1 MHLNFSW
8 KIDPREEYSNSPT
21 IYNKNKQL
29 MPWPSVTKTLWWLSF
44 TFCILG
50 CRLGLSPADITHI
63 QEYLFYNFSEMVLYL
78 LATELTKFIWVFDT
92 DAATRGVLKK
102 KVFSCE
108 FCKFFKNTI
117 FAERLRT
124 TASVDSESN
133 LCRRCYWSW
142 LYPTQWWLMYNVMIH
157 K

>member
-1 MHLNFSW
+1 MHLKFSW

-29 MPWPSVTKTLWWLSF
+29 MPRPSITKTLWWLSF

-92 DAATRGVLKK
+92 DAAARGVLKK
-102 KVFSCE
+102 RCFPVNFVNFLKTLFLQNVFGRLLLSTV
-108 FCKFFKNTI
+108 KAT
-117 FAERLRT
+117 FAD
-124 TASVDSESN
+124 AAIGHGCIQHNDG
-133 LCRRCYWSW
+133 LC
-142 LYPTQWWLMYNVMIH
+142 TM
-157 K
+157 